1 MALGLYIHVPFC
13 AGKCPYCDFYSLS
26 GSQELYDAYTAAV
39 TVQLDSFGGESVDTV
54 YFGGGTPSLLGES
67 RLSSLLEHS
76 AKAFHIDENAEVTI
90 EMNPADAEPT
100 LLQALRSEGFNRLSM
115 GVQSGVDSELRQ
127 LGRRHTS
134 QQAIRAVELARTK
147 GFDNLSL
154 DLMLGVPG
162 QTMSTLRQSVELLC
176 ALEPEHISAYM
187 LKIEEGTPF
196 AAMREKLDL
205 ADDDEQ
211 ADLYL
216 AAVEQLAKNGYAQY
230 EISNFCRPNRE
241 SRHNLKYWHCEEYIG
256 IGPSAHSFYNGRR
269 FYYPRDLTQFLSSP
283 HPVDDGEGGT
293 PEEYIMLALRLTE
306 GLTQQGWRSRFDCDL
321 LNSIYQ
327 RAERL
332 HATGLLRCDE
342 NGIYLTTE
350 GFLVSN
356 AIIAEL
362 LGDYE

>member
-1 MALGLYIHVPFC
+1 
-13 AGKCPYCDFYSLS
+13 
-26 GSQELYDAYTAAV
+26 
-39 TVQLDSFGGESVDTV
+39 
-54 YFGGGTPSLLGES
+54 
-67 RLSSLLEHS
+67 
-76 AKAFHIDENAEVTI
+76 
-90 EMNPADAEPT
+90 
-100 LLQALRSEGFNRLSM
+100 
-115 GVQSGVDSELRQ
+115 
-127 LGRRHTS
+127 
-134 QQAIRAVELARTK
+134 
-147 GFDNLSL
+147 
-154 DLMLGVPG
+154 
-162 QTMSTLRQSVELLC
+162 
-176 ALEPEHISAYM
+176 M

-216 AAVEQLAKNGYAQY
+216 AAVEQLAKNGYDQY

-321 LNSIYQ
+321 PNSIYQ

-362 LGDYE
+362 LDDYE